1 MKRGD
6 KVQFILAG
14 GKERVDDLH
23 GNLDFDF
30 GLLGILFVE
39 DVDDQVVTLFGHAHV
54 AIVTLHGDEFAV
66 LGGADG
72 VDECAQ
78 VDIVDV
84 GVVDLDL
91 AVMNTVLVDGR
102 ERMS

>member
-1 MKRGD
+1 M
-6 KVQFILAG
+6 
-14 GKERVDDLH
+14 
-23 GNLDFDF
+23 
-30 GLLGILFVE
+30 
-39 DVDDQVVTLFGHAHV
+39 DDQVVTLFGHAHV

-102 ERMS
+102 ENLFRQFEGDIDAHGLALGVRADNADVQPAILGDGCRSPF